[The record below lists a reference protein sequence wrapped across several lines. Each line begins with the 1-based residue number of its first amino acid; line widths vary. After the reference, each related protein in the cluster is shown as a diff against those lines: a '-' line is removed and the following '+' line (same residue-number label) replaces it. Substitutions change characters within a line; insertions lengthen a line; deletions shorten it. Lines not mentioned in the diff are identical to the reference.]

1 MGVFDKI
8 KSGASN
14 MVEGI
19 SETAKNS
26 TETMKLKGDLGRLE
40 GEKLEIF
47 GALGKQYFEAH
58 KDDAECEFG
67 EAVARVNAIEAEKV
81 KIEEQLRELRGVR
94 TCPNCGGEVQK
105 GALLCSFCGT
115 KMPEPVKQA
124 EPAKKAE
131 PVKAEPAKKAEP
143 EKKEE

>member
-47 GALGKQYFEAH
+47 GTLGKQYFEAI
-58 KDDAECEFG
+58 KTTRSASS
-67 EAVARVNAIEAEKV
+67 
-81 KIEEQLRELRGVR
+81 VR
-94 TCPNCGGEVQK
+94 PSHG
-105 GALLCSFCGT
+105 
-115 KMPEPVKQA
+115 
-124 EPAKKAE
+124 
-131 PVKAEPAKKAEP
+131 
-143 EKKEE
+143 

>member
-81 KIEEQLRELRGVR
+81 KIEEQLRLMQKLTSIDVNPDDLPSQE
-94 TCPNCGGEVQK
+94 EVDQLAK
-105 GALLCSFCGT
+105 DSRENEHL
-115 KMPEPVKQA
+115 EEQ
-124 EPAKKAE
+124 EKKAGVE
-131 PVKAEPAKKAEP
+131 
-143 EKKEE
+143 